1 MCHWQPRPQ
10 GSTLGTSL
18 VSLTSQTPT
27 TLYATS
33 TFPVMHLIYP
43 RPPPPHQKKKLHNL
57 WFSFFLG
64 FIAVLREI
72 ENNARAMQNL
82 GKRRGAGG
90 EGEKQGALWEMCQ
103 WRIVKT
109 DLSTE
114 AQVPTPQYGQ
124 YFTHAH
130 NHITPVVGHGQL

>member
-1 MCHWQPRPQ
+1 MLVQCKIW
-10 GSTLGTSL
+10 GSEGG
-18 VSLTSQTPT
+18 
-27 TLYATS
+27 
-33 TFPVMHLIYP
+33 
-43 RPPPPHQKKKLHNL
+43 R
-57 WFSFFLG
+57 G
-64 FIAVLREI
+64 GG
-72 ENNARAMQNL
+72 
-82 GKRRGAGG
+82 GKGG
-90 EGEKQGALWEMCQ
+90 KQGALWEMCQ